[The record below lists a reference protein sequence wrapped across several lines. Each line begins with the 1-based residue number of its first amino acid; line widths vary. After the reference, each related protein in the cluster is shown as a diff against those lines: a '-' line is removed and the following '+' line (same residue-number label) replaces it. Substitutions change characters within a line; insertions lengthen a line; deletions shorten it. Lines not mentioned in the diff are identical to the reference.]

1 MKELIAMPKTE
12 IRPIRFD
19 DCYTLAEIDVS
30 VGCIGEAFKPSPLPH
45 WDHNAFVRAMNDSK
59 TQIIVAQFGNKP
71 VGYLVTRK
79 VSRTKIA
86 IDRIAVDVFYR
97 RRNVGTEL
105 LCDLIQEAYV
115 GEAVRKIQCI
125 VPERNL
131 EMQVFLRA
139 NGFLATGVVRSE
151 IGGDDRFSFEV
162 SIPSC
167 VGA

>member
-1 MKELIAMPKTE
+1 MPKTQ

-45 WDHNAFVRAMNDSK
+45 WDHNAFVRAMNDTK
-59 TQIIVAQFGNKP
+59 TKIMVAQYGNKP
-71 VGYLVTRK
+71 VGYLVTK
-79 VSRTKIA
+79 SISRTKLV

-97 RRNVGTEL
+97 RRSVGTDL
-105 LCDLIQEAYV
+105 MVDLIQDAYT
-115 GEAVRKIQCI
+115 GEVIRKIQCV

-139 NGFLATGVVRSE
+139 NGFKAQSVIRSE
-151 IGGDDRFSFEV
+151 IGGDDRFSFEAN
-162 SIPSC
+162 IPSC